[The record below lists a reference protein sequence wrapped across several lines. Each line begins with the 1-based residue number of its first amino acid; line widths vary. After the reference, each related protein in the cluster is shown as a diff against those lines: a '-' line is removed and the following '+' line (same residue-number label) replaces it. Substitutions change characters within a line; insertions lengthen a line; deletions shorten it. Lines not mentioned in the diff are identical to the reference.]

1 MNKHP
6 TKWKKI
12 FTCHIPH
19 KGMISK
25 LLHNNKNSTDNPIK
39 KWAEEQTLSEEKQND
54 NSNMINYSTSFIIRE
69 MQITLQEIP

>member
-39 KWAEEQTLSEEKQND
+39 KWAEELYRHSLKKSKMTTA
-54 NSNMINYSTSFIIRE
+54 I
-69 MQITLQEIP
+69 